1 MPKPSPLLT
10 LLLST
15 AFLTTASTACLRT
28 RVVVIPADKT
38 VTRLEAGRPFTPAM
52 PGYFV
57 PDARM
62 KEILDRLSEKA
73 VGVTNR

>member
-1 MPKPSPLLT
+1 
-10 LLLST
+10 
-15 AFLTTASTACLRT
+15 
-28 RVVVIPADKT
+28 VVVIPADKT

>member
-1 MPKPSPLLT
+1 
-10 LLLST
+10 
-15 AFLTTASTACLRT
+15 
-28 RVVVIPADKT
+28 